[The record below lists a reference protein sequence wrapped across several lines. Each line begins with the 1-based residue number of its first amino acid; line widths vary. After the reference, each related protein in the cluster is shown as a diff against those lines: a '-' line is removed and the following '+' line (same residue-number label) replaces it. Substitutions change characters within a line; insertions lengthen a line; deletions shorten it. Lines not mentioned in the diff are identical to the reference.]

1 LTPYVAGAAGAA
13 FFARFVFRFAGFLAA
28 LLRCVVFLAAPR
40 APALRTVR
48 LAFALVFRFV
58 FFAVTGM

>member
-1 LTPYVAGAAGAA
+1 MSAAGAA
-13 FFARFVFRFAGFLAA
+13 FFARFAFRFAGFLAA
-28 LLRCVVFLAAPR
+28 VLRVVFLAAPR

-48 LAFALVFRFV
+48 FAFTFVLALVLRFA